1 MTPVELSERVVSW
14 GSLKVAPTDA
24 ALAAVCAAT
33 VAHVAGLPVVANRPD
48 PAAQW
53 PGTVELGATML
64 AARLYRRRNSPNGL
78 ETITADGVAYVARYD
93 SDIAAMLA
101 TDYPTVG

>member
-1 MTPVELSERVVSW
+1 
-14 GSLKVAPTDA
+14 
-24 ALAAVCAAT
+24 
-33 VAHVAGLPVVANRPD
+33 
-48 PAAQW
+48 
-53 PGTVELGATML
+53 ML